1 MDFREL
7 TPVEIERLAAIVGPE
22 HVLTGDHIPD
32 DYSRDE
38 LGDLRRRPSVVVEPG
53 SAAEISRIM
62 AFASEHVIPVTVRG
76 SGTGLCGGCV
86 PERGGILLLTTRL
99 NRILEIDTDNL
110 TATVEPGVILLD
122 FQEEVERLGLLY
134 APDPGERSA
143 TIGGNVST
151 NAGGMRAVKY
161 GVTRDHVLGLEVVLP
176 TGEIVRL
183 GGKTVKNSSGYSLL
197 HLMIGSEGT
206 LGIITKIVVKL
217 LPRPQRT
224 VTLLVPFPSLS
235 RAIGTVPKM
244 IKSRYIPQSMEFM
257 EREVMLH
264 AEEYLGKAFPH
275 TSAPAYLLL
284 RFDGETREDLEQ
296 AYDRVA
302 QICLEEGAE
311 DVLIADTVDRQAS
324 LWDARAVLLEALKAS
339 GEMDEADVVVP
350 PRAIAAFVDYTKEL
364 EGRFGLRIRSFGHA
378 GDGNVHVYIMRGDL
392 DETTWKRRKD
402 GLLRALYAK
411 GRELGGQISG
421 EHGIGAAK
429 RQYLIE
435 ALEPPVLE
443 LQRRIKAAFDPLHI
457 LNPGKVI

>member
-1 MDFREL
+1 PASQL
-7 TPVEIERLAAIVGPE
+7 SLSA
-22 HVLTGDHIPD
+22 
-32 DYSRDE
+32 S
-38 LGDLRRRPSVVVEPG
+38 RPSS
-53 SAAEISRIM
+53 SAHLHDLHSFPTRRSSDLIM
-62 AFASEHVIPVTVRG
+62 AFASAHVIPVTVRG

-257 EREVMLH
+257 EREV
-264 AEEYLGKAFPH
+264 
-275 TSAPAYLLL
+275 
-284 RFDGETREDLEQ
+284 
-296 AYDRVA
+296 
-302 QICLEEGAE
+302 
-311 DVLIADTVDRQAS
+311 
-324 LWDARAVLLEALKAS
+324 
-339 GEMDEADVVVP
+339 
-350 PRAIAAFVDYTKEL
+350 
-364 EGRFGLRIRSFGHA
+364 
-378 GDGNVHVYIMRGDL
+378 
-392 DETTWKRRKD
+392 
-402 GLLRALYAK
+402 
-411 GRELGGQISG
+411 
-421 EHGIGAAK
+421 
-429 RQYLIE
+429 
-435 ALEPPVLE
+435 
-443 LQRRIKAAFDPLHI
+443 
-457 LNPGKVI
+457 